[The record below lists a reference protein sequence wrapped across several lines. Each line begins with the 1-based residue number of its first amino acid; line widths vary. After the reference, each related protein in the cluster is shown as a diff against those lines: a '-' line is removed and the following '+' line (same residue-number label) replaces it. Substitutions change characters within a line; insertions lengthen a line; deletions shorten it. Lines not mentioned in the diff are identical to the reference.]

1 MHWTQYFE
9 KKNQAKK
16 ITPKWIWSNKKVC
29 SIKITENFQRWIINS
44 NMEIKL
50 QKKQDNDFG
59 ILEDTFLEGK
69 CIGKF
74 IY

>member
-1 MHWTQYFE
+1 MHWAQYFE

-16 ITPKWIWSNKKVC
+16 ITLKWIWSNKKVC